1 VGILDLFRWPKEQ
14 PPAKPASAP
23 SAPAN
28 GSATQEIL
36 RLRAQA
42 TRTHETV
49 PGERR
54 RKPRNNARP
63 GTRILVVDDSPTII
77 VALKRMLEQ
86 NKLMVLEAGT
96 AEQGLEI
103 AFAQVPDLIFLDIVL
118 PGMSGFNALRALRRD
133 ARTHKIPIIMIS
145 GNEQATEEFYVQRI
159 GADDFMKKP
168 FSRAEVFARIERML
182 DADATPRRNPFF
194 AAQSLPSLEGT
205 PRHKAPPKHRRNGL
219 LYPPQRQAQKVAKSC
234 VCPPNLPYCTVNCLV

>member
-1 VGILDLFRWPKEQ
+1 MGILDFFRRLKEQ
-14 PPAKPASAP
+14 PPTKPVAVD
-23 SAPAN
+23 APADLPVVNTPANNSTAVN

-36 RLRAQA
+36 LLRAQA
-42 TRTHETV
+42 ARVHETV

-63 GTRILVVDDSPTII
+63 GTRILLIDDSPTII

-86 NKLMVLEAGT
+86 NKLVVMEAGT

-133 ARTHKIPIIMIS
+133 ARTNKIPIIMIS

-182 DADATPRRNPFF
+182 DAQAAPRRNPFF
-194 AAQSLPSLEGT
+194 AAQSLPSLEGST
-205 PRHKAPPKHRRNGL
+205 TISNPFNTTT
-219 LYPPQRQAQKVAKSC
+219 Y
-234 VCPPNLPYCTVNCLV
+234 